1 MELVVATSSWNTIAL
16 LEPFLRHVRRVGAVA
31 AFVMDYGS
39 TDGSAELIRSP
50 EWRDFVHIVP
60 FPGLDAPLTS
70 DATMAMAKER
80 HPDAF
85 CLFCDPDEFICSGGE
100 SLQSVMEQE
109 RWNHHGVIQLPRT
122 NMTGDSADIPALQ
135 DGPFLDYLTL
145 SIKRPHLRRT
155 DEKVTGDLKSPWI
168 FTAIPNKVAVRL
180 SDCIAMGYGDHHATT
195 TSGKKLRSSLAW
207 LQHYPIRGWAEFEEK
222 VRNIALHLEQDVD
235 GPDLGPGHCWHWRR
249 WAAQLESGELRA
261 EYERQFVD
269 GDCLREYLADGTL
282 VSSEHLA
289 NAR

>member
-1 MELVVATSSWNTIAL
+1 VELVVATSSWNTITL
-16 LEPFLRHVRRVGAVA
+16 LEPFLRHMRQVGAVA
-31 AFVMDYGS
+31 AYVMDYGS

-70 DATMAMAKER
+70 DATMAMAKEQ

-85 CLFCDPDEFICSGGE
+85 CLFCDPDEFVCFGDE

-109 RWNHHGVIQLPRT
+109 RWGDHGVVHLART
-122 NMTGDSADIPALQ
+122 NMTGDTADIAALQ
-135 DGPFLDYLTL
+135 HGPFLNYLTL
-145 SIKRPHLRRT
+145 SIKRPHVRGT
-155 DEKVTGDLKSPWI
+155 DEKWTGDLKSPWI
-168 FTAIPNKVAVRL
+168 FTAVPSKLLVRL
-180 SDCIAMGYGDHHATT
+180 SDCIAMGYGDHTATT
-195 TSGKKLRSSLAW
+195 TSGKKLRSSQAW

-222 VRNIALHLEQDVD
+222 VRNIALHLAQDVD

-249 WAAQLESGELRA
+249 WAAQLEAGELRA
-261 EYERQFVD
+261 EYERQFVG
-269 GDCLREYLADGTL
+269 GDRLREYLADGTL

-289 NAR
+289 YAR